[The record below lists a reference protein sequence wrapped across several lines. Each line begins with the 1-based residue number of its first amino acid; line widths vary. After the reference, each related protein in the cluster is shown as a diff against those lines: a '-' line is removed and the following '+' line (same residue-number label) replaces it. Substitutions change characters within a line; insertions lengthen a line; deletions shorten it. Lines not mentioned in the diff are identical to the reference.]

1 MGLTTGRT
9 GAAVRTHG
17 PARRF
22 LLRTAF
28 AVTVAAGTAGA
39 LLPVLTRDPGATT
52 RTGSGAGQDTDSG
65 QDAESG
71 KNAGSGQNGG
81 QALERFAEKYRG
93 RSIEG
98 AATPVVRAGAP
109 GAYPPDI
116 GVRIDGRPLHVMRRV
131 DGSYLSTVNH
141 YESFPT
147 LLETARAAVDE
158 IGSAQLSMVSPHS
171 I

>member
-9 GAAVRTHG
+9 GTAVRARG

-22 LLRTAF
+22 VLRTAF
-28 AVTVAAGTAGA
+28 AVTVTAGTAGA
-39 LLPVLTRDPGATT
+39 LLPVLTRDPGTGSRS
-52 RTGSGAGQDTDSG
+52 RTGGDSGQDTDF
-65 QDAESG
+65 G
-71 KNAGSGQNGG
+71 KNGVRG
-81 QALERFAEKYRG
+81 LERFAETYRG
-93 RSIEG
+93 RLIEG
-98 AATPVVRAGAP
+98 AATPMVRAGAP

-131 DGSYLSTVNH
+131 DGSYLSNVNH

-147 LLETARAAVDE
+147 LLETARAAVDV
-158 IGSAQLSMVSPHS
+158 IGSAQLAMIPPHS